1 LEGTVLEIIK
11 SLKNRCGFETKGMK
25 ALGYFLKPFFG
36 CTCDVPDYIR
46 ELNEPVIFVCNHYEL
61 FGPAAVALSLPVK
74 FRPWTNSIVV
84 NATESVEKMIVG
96 FQHTF
101 PFLSENGAR
110 KALTALA
117 PKLERVMGHFSPIA
131 VYHDSLAKQMRAIDQ
146 SVDALLAGDNIVLF
160 PETALPKY
168 SKGRVTEFFRSFALI
183 GEYYRRRTGGSA
195 IFCPLY
201 VDKKHRKLCFGQLVR
216 YGQEKAV
223 QECER
228 IVHDTRSQILAMAD
242 QALGPLPALPA
253 AGGQF

>member
-1 LEGTVLEIIK
+1 MEIIK
-11 SLKNRCGFETKGMK
+11 PLKKRYGFETKGMQ
-25 ALGYFLKPFFG
+25 ALGYSLKPFFG
-36 CTCDVPDYIR
+36 CKCNVPDYLR

-61 FGPAAVALSLPVK
+61 FGPAAVTLSLPVN

-101 PFLSENGAR
+101 PFLSEKGAR
-110 KALTALA
+110 KALNALA
-117 PKLERVMGHFSPIA
+117 PTVERVMSHFAPIA
-131 VYHDSLAKQMRAIDQ
+131 VYHDSLGKQMRAIAQ
-146 SVDALLAGDNIVLF
+146 SVDVLLAGDNIVLF

-216 YGQEKAV
+216 YGQESAAK
-223 QECER
+223 ECDR
-228 IVHDTRSQILAMAD
+228 IVREVRSQILAMAD
-242 QALGPLPALPA
+242 EALGPLPALPA
-253 AGGQF
+253 VGGQA